1 MPVDKETINTRS
13 PDSETVTDFHRFA
26 DTDATANSIHHTLGL
41 THMQAA
47 FGDHNHRDGNGNSL
61 LGDITFTGSRS
72 LNTATVL
79 KQVIDALVLLGASD
93 NTVA

>member
-1 MPVDKETINTRS
+1 MPVDKETVNYRS
-13 PDSETVTDFHRFA
+13 PDSETVDDFHRFS
-26 DTDATANSIHHTLGL
+26 DCDSTVNSKHHTLGL
-41 THMQAA
+41 THLQAA
-47 FGDHNHRDGNGNSL
+47 FGDHTHRDGNGNSL
-61 LGDITFTGSRS
+61 LDDVTFTGSRS

>member
-1 MPVDKETINTRS
+1 MPVDKETVNTRS
-13 PDSETVTDFHRFA
+13 PDSETVSDYHRYA
-26 DTDATANSIHHTLGL
+26 DTDASVNSIHHTLGL

-47 FGDHNHRDGNGNSL
+47 FGDHNHRDGNGRAL
-61 LGDITFTGSRS
+61 LDDVTFTGSRS

-79 KQVIDALVLLGASD
+79 KQIIDALVFLGASD

>member
-1 MPVDKETINTRS
+1 MPVDKETVDKRS
-13 PDSETVTDFHRFA
+13 PNSEIVEDFHRHA

-47 FGDHNHRDGNGNSL
+47 FGDHNHRDGNGRAL
-61 LGDITFTGSRS
+61 LDDFNFTGSRS

-79 KQVIDALVLLGASD
+79 KQVIDALVALGASD

>member
-1 MPVDKETINTRS
+1 MPVDKETVNTRS
-13 PDSETVTDFHRFA
+13 PDSETVSDFHRFA
-26 DTDATANSIHHTLGL
+26 DTDSTALSIHHTLGL
-41 THMQAA
+41 THMQGA
-47 FGDHNHRDGNGNSL
+47 FGDHNHRDGNGREL
-61 LGDITFTGSRS
+61 LDDVTFTGSRS

>member
-13 PDSETVTDFHRFA
+13 PDSETVDDFHRYS
-26 DTDATANSIHHTLGL
+26 DCDATVNSKHHTLGL
-41 THMQAA
+41 THLQSA
-47 FGDHNHRDGNGNSL
+47 FGDHNHRDGNGREL
-61 LGDITFTGSRS
+61 LDDVTFTGSRS